1 MAQSVGRASPATAPE
16 PPIPRLQRL
25 LESIPALLIVG
36 LVMPTLLYT
45 VWSVGELMLL
55 PRFDASTAG
64 SAVAGHGHGLP
75 AVGAGVT
82 GASGVTA
89 GTAVAA
95 DAVRVSMR
103 SMAYAPRE
111 LEISAGTTVT
121 WTNDDPIDHAVA
133 HGTPDTPASERLF
146 ASGDFAGGN
155 SFSHTFTEPGT
166 YPVYCS
172 TIGHYQAGMTM
183 TVVVKEGP

>member
-55 PRFDASTAG
+55 PRFDVATAG
-64 SAVAGHGHGLP
+64 SAVAGHGRAAP
-75 AVGAGVT
+75 ALAT
-82 GASGVTA
+82 GVTA
-89 GTAVAA
+89 GTAVAT

-103 SMAYAPRE
+103 SLAYAPRE
-111 LEISAGTTVT
+111 VEITVGTTVT

-133 HGTPDTPASERLF
+133 HGTPDTPAAERLF
-146 ASGDFAGGN
+146 YSGDFGGGN
-155 SFSHTFTEPGT
+155 SFSYAFTAPGT

-183 TVVVKEGP
+183 TIVVKEGP

>member
-25 LESIPALLIVG
+25 LESIPVLLIVG

-55 PRFDASTAG
+55 PRFDAATVG

-75 AVGAGVT
+75 AVAT
-82 GASGVTA
+82 GVTA

-111 LEISAGTTVT
+111 LEVAVGTTVT

-146 ASGDFAGGN
+146 ASGDFAGGS

-183 TVVVKEGP
+183 TVVVKEQP